1 MNAATFIVLKQI
13 SSSPV
18 TSLGVTVLVATWVRL
33 FSTRADPSLYL
44 YSYSDLVV
52 RQQWWKLLTAPFC
65 QSSFLSLLFNS
76 ITLWGIRSIEVTC
89 GSWYFLRYS
98 ILLMAVGGLLT
109 TLVIHLIINYSST
122 QHPFRNTSTGGFSG
136 IIVSWLAYQQ
146 ISRITMSH
154 PFYLFGLL
162 PLPWDLAPLFV
173 ILITP
178 SFLNPKTVTILNIV
192 SLLSGHMLSFGLF
205 AILPDIYWSTCFL
218 FNAALYLFIK
228 SSFFNSYMTLLNS
241 NTLSSVSPD
250 SQQGAVEQ
258 LHEGRGSNNSDIEM
272 GLGGLDMG
280 ISESGGIGRDRAS
293 SSSRGL
299 NPGTSSRP
307 PRGMD
312 GDGGTSNPLSPLLGH
327 NGSGRSE
334 RIGRDEHGDGEEEE
348 GMFEGRRFHGDASPS
363 QSWNARR

>member
-1 MNAATFIVLKQI
+1 MNAATLAVLKQI

-18 TSLGVTVLVATWVRL
+18 TSLGVTALVATWVRL
-33 FSTRADPSLYL
+33 FSTRTDPSLYL
-44 YSYSDLVV
+44 YSYSDLVI

-98 ILLMAVGGLLT
+98 ILLMAIGGLLT
-109 TLVIHLIINYSST
+109 TLVIHLIITYSSP
-122 QHPFRNTSTGGFSG
+122 QHPFRNISTGGFSG

-146 ISRITMSH
+146 ISRVMMNH
-154 PFYLFGLL
+154 PFYLFGIL

-205 AILPDIYWSTCFL
+205 AILPDVYWSTCFL
-218 FNAALYLFIK
+218 FNTALYLFIK
-228 SSFFNSYMTLLNS
+228 SSLFNTCMSFLNT
-241 NTLSSVSPD
+241 NTVAAVMSD
-250 SQQGAVEQ
+250 SEQGAVEQ
-258 LHEGRGSNNSDIEM
+258 LHVGRGSSNSDIEM

-280 ISESGGIGRDRAS
+280 VSESDRDRASS

-299 NPGTSSRP
+299 NPGASSRP
-307 PRGMD
+307 PRGTD

-327 NGSGRSE
+327 HGSGRSE
-334 RIGRDEHGDGEEEE
+334 RIGQDEHDDDEEEE
-348 GMFEGRRFHGDASPS
+348 GTFEGRRFSGDLSPS
-363 QSWNARR
+363 HAWNARR